1 MRYRLIIPMVF
12 FILIIAVSGFYVN
25 DIVEAGPVAQQPTG
39 NIPTVTSTPR
49 GPYVIVNAL
58 TANDTQINVRAGPS
72 ALTEKVGVLL
82 IDQEANAI
90 GRYGDWIQIE
100 YVGAADGK
108 AWVYGNLVT
117 LFGGNLPIVEPP
129 PTPTPII
136 VGGHGLAPAL
146 KTASMTALLTALIP
160 SPGGG
165 ICSTA
170 TASEPPPLGT
180 TVNSNVSPSVNSQ
193 CMNGTYLPVLSPGFL
208 PVNGFTVFGLSG
220 TSLVALLT
228 AFTNAFSIT
237 LSPGKS

>member
-1 MRYRLIIPMVF
+1 MRDRLIIPMIF
-12 FILIIAVSGFYVN
+12 LILIIAISGFHVN

-82 IDQEANAI
+82 IDQEANAL

-129 PTPTPII
+129 PTSTPNITQTVDPT
-136 VGGHGLAPAL
+136 LAAQF
-146 KTASMTALLTALIP
+146 LITP
-160 SPGGG
+160 E
-165 ICSTA
+165 STRLP
-170 TASEPPPLGT
+170 TFTEPPPLDI
-180 TVNSNVSPSVNSQ
+180 P
-193 CMNGTYLPVLSPGFL
+193 TYTSAAENTGVGGVPMGLIIIGLGALGIFL
-208 PVNGFTVFGLSG
+208 GVIALISG
-220 TSLVALLT
+220 R
-228 AFTNAFSIT
+228 
-237 LSPGKS
+237 